1 MITRNVLQLASLS
14 LLSALALCLA
24 IQPRAAWAQ
33 SSSLD
38 DAHVVPL
45 NSSEQIA
52 RADVT
57 APALNAG
64 VKPLRVNVDLV
75 LVPVTVSDAM
85 NRPILDLPKE
95 NFTLYESGV
104 EQQIRY
110 FSCEDAPISV
120 ALVLDYSDS
129 MKNKVEYERQ
139 AVNDFFTNA
148 NPQDE
153 YFVITVS
160 SKPKLV
166 ASSTQSLGTI
176 EDRLA
181 STKPQGA
188 TALYDG
194 IYLGI
199 NKLRTARYQRRAMVI
214 VSDGGDNRSRYTLKE
229 AKRMIEEANVLT
241 YGIGIF
247 DDMPIPLLKTIEERM
262 GRKSMSEI
270 TDASGGRTL
279 AADDRR
285 KIPEIAAMI
294 SRELRNQYV
303 LGYLPSNPRQ
313 DGKWR
318 KIMVRMTAS
327 VTPRHVHYKEGYM
340 APLH

>member
-1 MITRNVLQLASLS
+1 MAARNVLQLPHLS
-14 LLSALALCLA
+14 LVFALCFA
-24 IQPRAAWAQ
+24 TFPNAGWDQ
-33 SSSLD
+33 SGSLD
-38 DAHVVPL
+38 DPQVVPL
-45 NSSEQIA
+45 HSSDQLA
-52 RADVT
+52 RAEVGT
-57 APALNAG
+57 PALNVR

-75 LVPVTVSDAM
+75 LVPVIVTDSL
-85 NRPILDLPKE
+85 NRPILDLPKQ
-95 NFTLYESGV
+95 NFILYEGGV

-110 FSCEDAPISV
+110 FSYEDAPISV
-120 ALVLDYSDS
+120 ALVLDFSDS
-129 MKNKVEYERQ
+129 MKNKIEYERQ
-139 AVNDFFTNA
+139 AVQEFFTYA

-166 ASSTQSLGTI
+166 ASATQSIGTI

-181 STKPQGA
+181 STKPDGA
-188 TALYDG
+188 TALYDA
-194 IYLGI
+194 IYLGVSR
-199 NKLRTARYQRRAMVI
+199 LRTGRYQRRAMVVI
-214 VSDGGDNRSRYTLKE
+214 SDGGDNRSRYTLKE
-229 AKRMIEEANVLT
+229 AKSMIEEANVLT

-262 GRKSMSEI
+262 GRKSLSEI

-285 KIPEIAAMI
+285 KTPEIAAII

-303 LGYLPSNPRQ
+303 LGYLPTDSAQ

-318 KIMVRMTAS
+318 KITVRLTTSA
-327 VTPRHVHYKEGYM
+327 TPQHAHYKEGYV
-340 APLH
+340 ALGR